1 MLEAIMMWDERLFRL
16 INGDWHSPLFDMLFP
31 VVTDAKTYT
40 LPFVLAALVL
50 IAVGRWRGLRFVI
63 LAAVSV
69 LVADALSQHLVKSL
83 VERAR
88 PCNALEEVR
97 LLVGCTTSLSF
108 PSNHAVNASVI
119 ATQVASSAR
128 LLLLPAA
135 ATAILVAYSRI
146 YVGVHYP
153 LDVLAG
159 CVLGI
164 VVARTLSWVVATIW
178 RFLPRSREAF

>member
-1 MLEAIMMWDERLFRL
+1 
-16 INGDWHSPLFDMLFP
+16 
-31 VVTDAKTYT
+31 
-40 LPFVLAALVL
+40 
-50 IAVGRWRGLRFVI
+50 
-63 LAAVSV
+63 
-69 LVADALSQHLVKSL
+69 
-83 VERAR
+83 
-88 PCNALEEVR
+88 
-97 LLVGCTTSLSF
+97 
-108 PSNHAVNASVI
+108 VNASVI

-178 RFLPRSREAF
+178 RFLPLSRQAF